1 MERIKKEMNVFQKR
15 LQDAMMTNQL
25 QISMA

>member
-1 MERIKKEMNVFQKR
+1 MDRIKKEMSVFQKR

>member
-1 MERIKKEMNVFQKR
+1 MDRIKKEINVFQKR

>member
-1 MERIKKEMNVFQKR
+1 MDRIKKEMNVFQKR

>member
-1 MERIKKEMNVFQKR
+1 MDRIKKEMNVFQKR

-25 QISMA
+25 QISIA